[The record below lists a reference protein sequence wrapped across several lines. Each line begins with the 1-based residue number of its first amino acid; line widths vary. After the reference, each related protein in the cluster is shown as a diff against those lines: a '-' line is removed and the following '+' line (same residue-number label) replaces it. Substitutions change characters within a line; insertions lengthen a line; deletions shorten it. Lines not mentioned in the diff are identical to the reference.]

1 MLIEFNGLKKN
12 SAHPIQFRSL
22 PLLVFL
28 TFLSS
33 SYLMHR
39 YLLGAIHLWLITVFI
54 SFIYLFYRFSWV
66 GRIIDQPLLLCVFFF
81 FSISRFSL
89 PVSFVIGVSPMLS
102 EVLFVQEKFVKY
114 GF

>member
-1 MLIEFNGLKKN
+1 MLIEFNGLKKI

-22 PLLVFL
+22 PLFVFL

-54 SFIYLFYRFSWV
+54 SIYLFV
-66 GRIIDQPLLLCVFFF
+66 LPLLLGGQNNRSASTFMCVFFF
-81 FSISRFSL
+81 QHQQI
-89 PVSFVIGVSPMLS
+89 LS
-102 EVLFVQEKFVKY
+102 SCLICHWCVAYAF
-114 GF
+114 